1 MIDQTIIEKLKTANK
16 LIAEVDDVIEDNVQL
31 TEDERKQIDDI
42 LYDIDRNVYDM
53 QTFKFNS

>member
-16 LIAEVDDVIEDNVQL
+16 LIAEVDNVIDDNVQL

-42 LYDIDRNVYDM
+42 LYEIDRNVYDM